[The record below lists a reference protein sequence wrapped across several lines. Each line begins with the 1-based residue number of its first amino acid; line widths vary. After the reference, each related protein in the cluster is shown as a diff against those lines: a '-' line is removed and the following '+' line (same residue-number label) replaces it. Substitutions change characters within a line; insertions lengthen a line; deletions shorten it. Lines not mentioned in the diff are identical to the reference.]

1 MRRVVITGI
10 GVISP
15 CGNSVDELYQSLITG
30 FSGIV
35 PSEVQNANF
44 LAQVNNECLNKLS
57 KKEKRYLDRTAQ
69 FALLASREAVVDSD
83 LNFEELDSNRVGI
96 SFGTS
101 MGGYGTLREETINSK
116 LQGLDSLNVLGMPKS
131 LHNLIGTN
139 ISMEFNCKG
148 GVFTYNTACAS
159 SSIAIGEGYRKIQA
173 GELDVV
179 IAGGSESCIY
189 DEVLESFNK
198 LGALSKS
205 EKLEEASIP
214 FATKRSGF
222 VLGEGSAILILEDY
236 EHALSRNAHIYC
248 EINGY
253 SVTSDAKSLVAP
265 DFEGISLCLD
275 KAIKRAKL
283 LPSDIEYINAH
294 GTSTEANDRIES
306 KAIKTIFKD
315 SVEKPFV
322 SSTKSLHGHLLGAAG
337 ALEAL
342 ICCLIIDN
350 EVIFPQINMSESDVD
365 KDVDLNLLLEKVVPY
380 RGGSIMSNS
389 FAFGGAN
396 STLIFSKLK

>member
-30 FSGIV
+30 LNGIG
-35 PSEVQNANF
+35 PSEFQSAKF
-44 LAQVNNECLNKLS
+44 LAKVNDECLNELS

-69 FALLASREAVVDSD
+69 YALLASRQAVADSE
-83 LNFEELDSNRVGI
+83 LNFEELDSTRVGI

-101 MGGYGTLREETINSK
+101 MGGYGTLREEILNSK
-116 LQGLDSLNVLGMPKS
+116 LYGLDSLNVLGMPKS

-139 ISMEFNCKG
+139 ISMEFDCKG

-159 SSIAIGEGYRKIQA
+159 SSIAIGEGYHKIQA
-173 GELDVV
+173 GELDIV
-179 IAGGSESCIY
+179 IAGGSESCVY
-189 DEVLESFNK
+189 DEVFESFNK

-205 EKLEEASIP
+205 DKLEEASIP

-236 EHALSRNAHIYC
+236 EHALARKAHIYC

-253 SVTSDAKSLVAP
+253 GVTSDAKSLVAP
-265 DFEGISLCLD
+265 DFEGILLCLD
-275 KAIKRAKL
+275 KAIKSAKL
-283 LPSDIEYINAH
+283 LPTDIEYINAH

-306 KAIKTIFKD
+306 KAIKIIFKD
-315 SVEKPFV
+315 ATKKPFV
-322 SSTKSLHGHLLGAAG
+322 SSTKSLHGHLLGATG

-342 ICCLIIDN
+342 ICCIMIDN
-350 EVIFPQINMSESDVD
+350 EVLFPQLNMSEADVD
-365 KDVDLNLLLEKVVPY
+365 KDIDLNLLLEKVVPY
-380 RGGSIMSNS
+380 SGGSIMSNS

-396 STLIFSKLK
+396 SSLIFSKMK